1 MGAIL
6 SIPIIGA
13 NTDRRTATP
22 EFAVGTP
29 AITAGNKT
37 YVYVGPAANAIA
49 DAATCTVTGAF
60 VVNNTAGAYT
70 ADKAFAAGDYGWVT
84 KTTSPL

>member
-13 NTDRRTATP
+13 NTDRRTQTA

-29 AITAGNKT
+29 AIAAGNKT
-37 YVYVGPAANAIA
+37 YLYVGPAANAIA
-49 DAATCTVTGAF
+49 DAATCTVTFAF
-60 VVNNTAGAYT
+60 AVNNTAGTHT

-84 KTTSPL
+84 KTITPL